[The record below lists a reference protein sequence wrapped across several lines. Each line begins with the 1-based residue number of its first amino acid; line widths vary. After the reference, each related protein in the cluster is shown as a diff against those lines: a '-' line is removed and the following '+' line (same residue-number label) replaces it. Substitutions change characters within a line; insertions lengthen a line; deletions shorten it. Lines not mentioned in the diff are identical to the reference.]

1 MMAAAA
7 AAAVVVVA
15 AAAVAGV
22 EYVLVFDM
30 AKTVGIGCGYMMMN
44 IDDCSCSCMVDC
56 NSYRHQ
62 AVVVAEPVVVAIVD
76 AFDW

>member
-1 MMAAAA
+1 
-7 AAAVVVVA
+7 
-15 AAAVAGV
+15 
-22 EYVLVFDM
+22 M
-30 AKTVGIGCGYMMMN
+30 AKTVGIGCGYMMMMN

-76 AFDW
+76 TFDW